1 MGPRE
6 SNILSEIMVSLLKLI
21 RGLSEGFYY
30 GVGFQHEGVE
40 RLCGDKCF

>member
-21 RGLSEGFYY
+21 RGLSEGFFY
-30 GVGFQHEGVE
+30 GVGFQHEGV
-40 RLCGDKCF
+40 